1 MGTLLVYA
9 VFNRFYLR
17 NMKLHLPARLR
28 AALLACCSVAC
39 TISPFFFSAAPAYAL
54 TAEGT
59 HIVSIEID
67 TATTMERYGVSY
79 SEGVLTLESQFAN
92 EIDMFYKDITFD
104 LRYKNLSGQEPL
116 IYVQAVPPWGFS
128 ATEDGGITGY
138 WINEPWD
145 KKGTVSAETLA
156 ALDTGNT
163 GSVRLSAHIFTDGTA
178 LAVGDTVKLNNSGNL
193 YNADDLKATNSKI
206 SGVVVDPNLISRLYV
221 NACTKTTYSSGG
233 KSVSFDCGESINMTD
248 AWHTLTSGSEAV
260 AEVAASKDPLFIGG
274 KGGLFLDTYWGPGAG
289 INYIV
294 LENDLYLAD
303 APSHG
308 KTIEFGNDGGRNRTI
323 TLNGNTYILE
333 DVTLRPKGTADVTF
347 NGRVTDKI
355 AIDGS
360 VSAGGT
366 TLRFIGHK
374 GIIFAGGAE
383 LTHLELAEST
393 TEISFASD
401 VTLTGKLTNHGTI
414 NQNSGNVQLNG
425 SVLEDGRY
433 NLNAGTLSG
442 VSFAEGSTLVAAE
455 GSKLS
460 GVHFTGGTLDI
471 SSLTPGDSAVLTAAG
486 TVSFGSGTQINLVS
500 GLTTGSTYVLFEGAD
515 YLEGWTALTSDNFYV
530 ISNDYTTGKVSLD
543 VEMTANG
550 FHVVGSN
557 TTYTVG
563 GKSAAFDDA
572 QHVNYTNAWV
582 QLNGGT
588 NGSAAS
594 VSSSDKPIV
603 VGGKGGLFLQ
613 NWGQGAIVLD
623 NDMYVMDAPI
633 HSNVIH
639 FGNDGSLNETTTL
652 NGNFYVLESIILN
665 SRGSA
670 VIHFNGLLT
679 DKVAIDGTASEGGS
693 TVTFGNENN
702 WRNKGYHI
710 AGGANLT
717 NVVVGVAHAEVSISS
732 DVTLTGTLTNLGTIR
747 QTAGAVQLNHSVLEA
762 GVYKLEGG
770 SLAEVTF
777 GEGSTLVASREGT
790 LADVTIAGGV
800 LDLSA
805 SSVVGQPLVQTSG
818 RVSFDATSRVLLNME
833 GVELNTV
840 YEVFDNAA
848 NVTGWDSLTGNNL
861 DFSTAGAL
869 KHDASF
875 VLGAN
880 SISVSDFGVN
890 YTDMRTSGEGTW
902 DYHSA
907 IWTSAAH
914 SPATPIKFAVGDSA
928 VFSESASLAVRSD
941 GVIAGSVLVNNGAT
955 LALSGG
961 CLVAQEGMII
971 GDGATVTLN
980 TTTNAQGAIQGEVT
994 VQKGGTLQLNSK
1006 DVTGYGGGETSL
1018 HTLRV
1023 EEGGRVVLN
1032 FSAGNVNETFAGTLY
1047 LDGTVSGT
1055 GTWDFYG
1062 NACLIT
1068 GDNKEA
1074 SISTNVCLRRNDVSL
1089 SVGEGSTLTLS
1100 GAITER
1106 EGNGRMV
1113 KSGSGRL
1120 DIASAEIASN
1130 VKYRVEEGTLE
1141 FAGGVGISTVD
1152 VTGGALE
1159 LTNSCSVG
1167 TINMVSEAS
1176 LVTFAGAEG
1185 SVYNV
1190 NALKSGSFASF
1201 ARDITVNEGVEV
1213 NVTSFENHWGVGTV
1227 QVDGVLNVSDT
1238 LLLSSGKNTT
1248 GNRISG
1254 GGVVNVE
1261 NLVLQNLGSY
1271 YFDVAT
1277 LNIKD
1282 ATLERMMYVDGGSVN
1297 ISGSVSSASGRGID
1311 LSGDSEL
1318 CLKENSSVV
1327 LKALSLADS
1336 AVISLEKGA
1345 VLDLTSMSNYDD
1357 GDSARFSKLLNSTA
1371 GEGTLKANLAGEFR
1385 MAEDTQVNTNVE
1397 LAGLKVNCYSSNNHS
1412 LVITD
1417 RGSLSVSGTLTLQ
1430 STAAMQIDG
1439 GSVQAAAVKLGHSQ
1453 ARNPGHL
1460 KLNAGSLVTGEI
1472 SLTTDNDTGNTFVM
1486 TGGVLELTSS
1496 VGIAEGVET
1505 RITGGVLKAESADW
1519 SISDASVGGVTVM
1532 GSKTV
1537 QLNNATLTSLIS
1549 NQGNLTLSGT
1559 LTVTDLSGFNT
1570 DITYTYSDGE
1580 NGYRTTNGSVR
1591 VVDNTGTLNVQN
1603 VSLAGEL
1610 ATGSITADGVVT
1622 FANHTDNNVY
1632 WVNTEADAA
1641 DVSGV
1646 TLAGSGIYRITDVDR
1661 ITAENAVSMSD
1672 DWSGT
1677 VLVQNCVANGMN
1689 LNNFANETSR
1699 LLINGLSGWLRP
1711 SDSGAYPSNIDHHL
1725 ILGENG
1731 LTISDSSQRRY
1742 CFNGGLSGTGD
1753 FIVATAS
1760 SYVAEFDLRGDLSE
1774 WDGAFRVTPH
1784 TSSTN
1789 TAGINLYVTDGGTVF
1804 SGEADCGIF
1813 LERKGVLNV
1822 FIGNAQADTRIA
1834 GDIINAGVSKGES
1847 IEYGTLALNL
1857 SHNTE
1862 IDGTVSVSSVSLS
1875 AGANAVFNESLTAGQ
1890 AVINS
1895 GATLSMGKDA
1905 ALSLENLS
1913 GDGLLEMHRLPVQLG
1928 ITDAW
1933 TGTVK
1938 LSDASVQ
1945 GLNLNLLG
1953 NAGSVVELSG
1963 VSGYMSRADG
1973 GTGQTYAANLVL
1985 TDSGEAAAYSMT
1997 DGYRNDHRIYTGS
2010 VSGAGTY
2017 ERATANCGTQTLVF
2031 SGDVSEWT
2039 GTLSHKVGK
2048 DYGKAD
2054 LAVTNVTFSGSREIK
2069 VNMVTDGY
2077 GEFHVSLDD
2086 KNLAEG
2092 SNTVTLKGDVTADSL
2107 TITEGTKAV
2116 LESDVNVQKLVV
2128 ACSAELA
2135 EQAAISVDTVTV
2147 QAADGEGEKRI
2158 ALADLSLTGLAGYDR
2173 EAAVAS
2179 LISVTAAG
2187 DFSFSD
2193 ISLTGVEFSAENTEL
2208 SLNNVRL
2215 SQDCSFSVGSL
2226 GRIQLD
2232 SVLLELVLPG
2242 LSSSADGILELDCS
2256 NLFHCV
2262 VNGELDVVLDVD
2274 TEELLAAG
2282 YRNVTLNLGE
2292 DVTYGELT
2300 INLDGAT
2307 YTGNS
2312 NGLAQFSLNV
2322 PEPGTVTLSLLAL
2335 ASLAARRRRR

>member
-1 MGTLLVYA
+1 
-9 VFNRFYLR
+9 
-17 NMKLHLPARLR
+17 MKLHLPTRLR
-28 AALLACCSVAC
+28 SALLACCSVAC

-54 TAEGT
+54 TVET
-59 HIVSIEID
+59 ID
-67 TATTMERYGVSY
+67 
-79 SEGVLTLESQFAN
+79 
-92 EIDMFYKDITFD
+92 
-104 LRYKNLSGQEPL
+104 
-116 IYVQAVPPWGFS
+116 AV
-128 ATEDGGITGY
+128 
-138 WINEPWD
+138 
-145 KKGTVSAETLA
+145 
-156 ALDTGNT
+156 
-163 GSVRLSAHIFTDGTA
+163 
-178 LAVGDTVKLNNSGNL
+178 
-193 YNADDLKATNSKI
+193 
-206 SGVVVDPNLISRLYV
+206 
-221 NACTKTTYSSGG
+221 TTYSSGG
-233 KSVSFDCGESINMTD
+233 KSVSFAEGGHINMTD
-248 AWHTLTSGSEAV
+248 AWHTLTSGSEEV
-260 AEVAASKDPLFIGG
+260 AEVAASKNPLFIGG
-274 KGGLFLDTYWGPGAG
+274 KGGLFLDTYWGPGDG

-308 KTIEFGNDGGRNRTI
+308 KTIGFGNDGGRNRTI

-333 DVTLRPKGTADVTF
+333 DVTLRSKGTADVTF

-374 GIIFAGGAE
+374 GIIFAGGAD
-383 LTHLELAEST
+383 LTHLEIAEST

-401 VTLTGKLTNHGTI
+401 VTLTGRLTNHGTI

-486 TVSFGSGTQINLVS
+486 KVSFSSDAQINLAS
-500 GLTTGSTYVLFEGAD
+500 GLTSGSTYVLFEGAD

-633 HSNVIH
+633 HSNVVH
-639 FGNDGSLNETTTL
+639 FGNDGSTNATTTL

-670 VIHFNGLLT
+670 AIHFNGLLT

-702 WRNKGYHI
+702 WGNKGYHI

-770 SLAEVTF
+770 SLADVTF

-805 SSVVGQPLVQTSG
+805 SSVAGQPLVQTSG
-818 RVSFDATSRVLLNME
+818 RVSFDATSRVLLNMQ

-840 YEVFDNAA
+840 YEVVDNAA

-861 DFSTAGAL
+861 EFSTAGAL

-890 YTDMRTSGEGTW
+890 YTDMRTSGKGTW

-907 IWTSAAH
+907 IWTSASH
-914 SPATPIKFAVGDSA
+914 SPATPIKFVVGDSA

-980 TTTNAQGAIQGEVT
+980 TTTHELGAIQGEVT

-1006 DVTGYGGGETSL
+1006 DVTGYGGGETTM

-1023 EEGGRVVLN
+1023 EEGGRVLLN
-1032 FSAGNVNETFAGTLY
+1032 FSDGNVNETFGGTLY

-1074 SISTNVCLRRNDVSL
+1074 SISTNVRLRRNDATL

-1100 GAITER
+1100 GAIKAG

-1130 VKYRVEEGTLE
+1130 VKYRVDEGVLE
-1141 FAGGVGISTVD
+1141 FSGGAGISTVD
-1152 VTGGALE
+1152 VAGGALE

-1190 NALKSGSFASF
+1190 NALNSGSFASF

-1238 LLLSSGKNTT
+1238 LLLSSGENTT

-1254 GGVVNVE
+1254 SGVVNVE
-1261 NLVLQNLGSY
+1261 HLVLQNSGSY

-1282 ATLERMMYVDGGSVN
+1282 ATLERTMYVDGGSVN
-1297 ISGSVSSASGRGID
+1297 ISGSVSSASGRGVD

-1327 LKALSLADS
+1327 LKALSLANS

-1397 LAGLKVNCYSSNNHS
+1397 LAGLTVNCYSSNNHS

-1417 RGSLSVSGTLTLQ
+1417 KGSLSVSGALTLQ

-1439 GSVQAAAVKLGHSQ
+1439 GSVQAAAVKLGHS
-1453 ARNPGHL
+1453 AAGNPGHL

-1472 SLTTDNDTGNTFVM
+1472 SLTNGNDTGNTFVM

-1622 FANHTDNNVY
+1622 FANNTDNNVY

-1677 VLVQNCVANGMN
+1677 VLVQNCVAYGMN

-1699 LLINGLSGWLRP
+1699 LLINGLSGWLQP
-1711 SDSGAYPSNIDHHL
+1711 SASAAYPTNIDHHL

-1731 LTISDSSQRRY
+1731 LTISDSSERRY

-1760 SYVAEFDLRGDLSE
+1760 SYSAAFDLRGDLSE

-1789 TAGINLYVTDGGTVF
+1789 TARIDLYVTDGGTVF

-1822 FIGNAQADTRIA
+1822 IIGNAQADTRIA
-1834 GDIINAGVSKGES
+1834 GDIINAGVRNGES

-1973 GTGQTYAANLVL
+1973 GTGQAYAANLVL

-1997 DGYRNDHRIYTGS
+1997 DGYRDDHRIYTGS

-2017 ERATANCGTQTLVF
+2017 ERATAKAGTQTLVF
-2031 SGDVSEWT
+2031 SGDVSEWI

-2048 DYGKAD
+2048 DSGTGG
-2054 LAVTNVTFSGSREIK
+2054 LAVTNVTFSGSREINAA
-2069 VNMVTDGY
+2069 VVSDGY
-2077 GEFHVSLDD
+2077 GELHVTVDD
-2086 KNLAEG
+2086 ANLKSGTSVEVNG
-2092 SNTVTLKGDVTADSL
+2092 SVEANSL
-2107 TITEGTKAV
+2107 TVTEGTNAV
-2116 LESDVNVQKLVV
+2116 LNSAIGVQELAVLG
-2128 ACSAELA
+2128 SAELTESA
-2135 EQAAISVDTVTV
+2135 SVQCESTTV
-2147 QAADGEGEKRI
+2147 QAAAASSGRLVNAVLTESG
-2158 ALADLSLTGLAGYDR
+2158 LTGYS
-2173 EAAVAS
+2173 AA
-2179 LISVTAAG
+2179 AAAAELTSICAEG
-2187 DFSFSD
+2187 DFSFTD
-2193 ISLTGVEFSAENTEL
+2193 ISLTGVSYVSENSAL
-2208 SLNNVRL
+2208 SLSNVTL
-2215 SQDCSFSVGSL
+2215 SQDCSFTVGEQGSISL
-2226 GRIQLD
+2226 DG
-2232 SVLLELVLPG
+2232 VLLNIILPELADN
-2242 LSSSADGILELDCS
+2242 ADGVLELDCS

-2262 VNGELDVVLDVD
+2262 VNGEMDLVLDVS
-2274 TEELLAAG
+2274 TEELLADG
-2282 YRNVTLNLGE
+2282 YQYVTINFGE
-2292 DVTYGELT
+2292 DVNYDQLT
-2300 INLDGAT
+2300 LRMDGAR
-2307 YTGNS
+2307 YAGNS
-2312 NGLAQFSLNV
+2312 GGVATFV
-2322 PEPGTVTLSLLAL
+2322 IPEPTTSALSLLAL
-2335 ASLAARRRRR
+2335 AALAARRRRK

>member
-1 MGTLLVYA
+1 MGALLVYA

-54 TAEGT
+54 TAET
-59 HIVSIEID
+59 ID
-67 TATTMERYGVSY
+67 
-79 SEGVLTLESQFAN
+79 
-92 EIDMFYKDITFD
+92 
-104 LRYKNLSGQEPL
+104 
-116 IYVQAVPPWGFS
+116 AV
-128 ATEDGGITGY
+128 
-138 WINEPWD
+138 
-145 KKGTVSAETLA
+145 
-156 ALDTGNT
+156 
-163 GSVRLSAHIFTDGTA
+163 
-178 LAVGDTVKLNNSGNL
+178 
-193 YNADDLKATNSKI
+193 
-206 SGVVVDPNLISRLYV
+206 
-221 NACTKTTYSSGG
+221 TTYSSGG
-233 KSVSFDCGESINMTD
+233 KSVSFAEGGHINMTD
-248 AWHTLTSGSEAV
+248 AWHTLTSGSEKV
-260 AEVAASKDPLFIGG
+260 AEVAASKNPLFIGG
-274 KGGLFLDTYWGPGAG
+274 KGGLFLDTYWGPGVG

-308 KTIEFGNDGGRNRTI
+308 KTIEFGNDGGSNRTI

-333 DVTLRPKGTADVTF
+333 DVTLRSKGWADVTF

-366 TLRFIGHK
+366 TLRFIGRK
-374 GIIFAGGAE
+374 GIIFAGGAD

-455 GSKLS
+455 GGTLS

-471 SSLTPGDSAVLTAAG
+471 SSLTPGDSALLTAAG
-486 TVSFGSGTQINLVS
+486 KVSFSSDAQINLAS
-500 GLTTGSTYVLFEGAD
+500 GLTSGSTYVLFEGAD

-633 HSNVIH
+633 HSNVVH
-639 FGNDGSLNETTTL
+639 FGNDGSLNATTTL

-670 VIHFNGLLT
+670 AINFNGLLT

-693 TVTFGNENN
+693 TVTFGNDNY
-702 WRNKGYHI
+702 WGNKGYHI

-777 GEGSTLVASREGT
+777 GEGSTLVASCEGT

-805 SSVVGQPLVQTSG
+805 SSVVGQPLVKTSG

-861 DFSTAGAL
+861 EFSTAGAL
-869 KHDASF
+869 KHEASF

-914 SPATPIKFAVGDSA
+914 SPATPIKFVVGDSA

-1023 EEGGRVVLN
+1023 EEGGRVLLN
-1032 FSAGNVNETFAGTLY
+1032 FSDGNVNETFAGTLY

-1055 GTWDFYG
+1055 GTWDFFG
-1062 NACLIT
+1062 NARLIT

-1074 SISTNVCLRRNDVSL
+1074 SISTNVRLRRNDATL

-1100 GAITER
+1100 GAIKAS

-1130 VKYRVEEGTLE
+1130 VKYRVDEGVLE
-1141 FAGGVGISTVD
+1141 FSGGAGIFTVD
-1152 VTGGALE
+1152 VAGGALE

-1190 NALKSGSFASF
+1190 NALNSGSFASF

-1213 NVTSFENHWGVGTV
+1213 NVTSFGNHWGVGTV

-1238 LLLSSGKNTT
+1238 LLLSSGENTT

-1254 GGVVNVE
+1254 SGVVNVE
-1261 NLVLQNLGSY
+1261 NLVLQNSGSY

-1282 ATLERMMYVDGGSVN
+1282 ATLERTMYVDGGSVN
-1297 ISGSVSSASGRGID
+1297 ISGSVSSASGRGVD

-1327 LKALSLADS
+1327 LKTLSLADS
-1336 AVISLEKGA
+1336 ALISLEKGA

-1357 GDSARFSKLLNSTA
+1357 GDSSRFSKLLNSTA

-1385 MAEDTQVNTNVE
+1385 MAEDTQVNTNAE
-1397 LAGLKVNCYSSNNHS
+1397 LAGLTVNCYSSNNHS
-1412 LVITD
+1412 LVITG
-1417 RGSLSVSGTLTLQ
+1417 RGSLSVSGALTLQ

-1439 GSVQAAAVKLGHSQ
+1439 GSVQTAAVKLGHST
-1453 ARNPGHL
+1453 AGNPGHL

-1472 SLTTDNDTGNTFVM
+1472 SLTNGNDTGNTFVM

-1559 LTVTDLSGFNT
+1559 LTVTDLSGFNA
-1570 DITYTYSDGE
+1570 DITYSYSDGE
-1580 NGYRTTNGSVR
+1580 NGYLTTNGAVR

-1622 FANHTDNNVY
+1622 FANNTDNNVY

-1672 DWSGT
+1672 GWSGT
-1677 VLVQNCVANGMN
+1677 VLVQNCVAYGMN

-1699 LLINGLSGWLRP
+1699 LLINGLSGWLQP
-1711 SDSGAYPSNIDHHL
+1711 SVSAAHPTNIDHHL

-1731 LTISDSSQRRY
+1731 LTISNSSQRRY

-1760 SYVAEFDLRGDLSE
+1760 SYFAEFVLRGDLSE

-1784 TSSTN
+1784 TSSPNATR
-1789 TAGINLYVTDGGTVF
+1789 IDHLYVTDGGTVF

-1834 GDIINAGVSKGES
+1834 GDIINAGVRNGES

-1857 SHNTE
+1857 SHNSE

-1945 GLNLNLLG
+1945 ELNLNLLG

-1963 VSGYMSRADG
+1963 VSGYMNRADG
-1973 GTGQTYAANLVL
+1973 GIGQTYAADLIL

-1997 DGYRNDHRIYTGS
+1997 DGYRDDHRTYAGS

-2017 ERATANCGTQTLVF
+2017 ERATAKAGTQTLVF
-2031 SGDVSEWT
+2031 SGDVSDWS
-2039 GTLSHKVGK
+2039 GTLRHVPGSDSGT
-2048 DYGKAD
+2048 GG

-2128 ACSAELA
+2128 AGSAELA

-2158 ALADLSLTGLAGYDR
+2158 ALADLSLTGLAGYER

-2193 ISLTGVEFSAENTEL
+2193 ISLTAVEFSAENTEL

-2226 GRIQLD
+2226 GSIQLD

-2322 PEPGTVTLSLLAL
+2322 PEPGTVTLSLFAL

>member
-1 MGTLLVYA
+1 MGELFVYA
-9 VFNRFYLR
+9 VFNQFYLR
-17 NMKLHLPARLR
+17 NMKLHLPTRLR
-28 AALLACCSVAC
+28 SALLACCSVAC

-54 TAEGT
+54 TAET
-59 HIVSIEID
+59 ID
-67 TATTMERYGVSY
+67 
-79 SEGVLTLESQFAN
+79 
-92 EIDMFYKDITFD
+92 
-104 LRYKNLSGQEPL
+104 
-116 IYVQAVPPWGFS
+116 AV
-128 ATEDGGITGY
+128 
-138 WINEPWD
+138 
-145 KKGTVSAETLA
+145 
-156 ALDTGNT
+156 
-163 GSVRLSAHIFTDGTA
+163 
-178 LAVGDTVKLNNSGNL
+178 
-193 YNADDLKATNSKI
+193 
-206 SGVVVDPNLISRLYV
+206 
-221 NACTKTTYSSGG
+221 TTYSSGG
-233 KSVSFDCGESINMTD
+233 KSVSFAEGGHINMAD

-260 AEVAASKDPLFIGG
+260 AEVAASKNPLFIGG
-274 KGGLFLDTYWGPGAG
+274 KGGLFLDTYWGPGDG

-308 KTIEFGNDGGRNRTI
+308 KTIEFGNDGGRNRTT

-374 GIIFAGGAE
+374 GIIFAGGAD

-433 NLNAGTLSG
+433 NLRAGTLSG
-442 VSFAEGSTLVAAE
+442 VSFAEGSVLAAAE
-455 GSKLS
+455 GSTLS
-460 GVHFTGGTLDI
+460 GVHFTGGTLEI

-486 TVSFGSGTQINLVS
+486 KVSFSSDAQISLAS
-500 GLTTGSTYVLFEGAD
+500 GLTSGSTYVLFEGAD

-530 ISNDYTTGKVSLD
+530 TSNDYTTGKVSLD
-543 VEMTANG
+543 VEVTANG
-550 FHVVGSN
+550 FHVVSSN

-563 GKSAAFDDA
+563 GKSATFDDA

-639 FGNDGSLNETTTL
+639 FGNDGYTNSTTTL

-670 VIHFNGLLT
+670 AINFNGLLT
-679 DKVAIDGTASEGGS
+679 DKVAIDGTASEGGT
-693 TVTFGNENN
+693 TVTFGNGNI
-702 WRNKGYHI
+702 WGNKGYHI

-732 DVTLTGTLTNLGTIR
+732 DVTLTGTLTNQGTIR
-747 QTAGAVQLNHSVLEA
+747 QTAGAVQLNHSVLDA

-777 GEGSTLVASREGT
+777 GAGSTLVASREGT

-805 SSVVGQPLVQTSG
+805 SSVAGQPVVQTSG
-818 RVSFDATSRVLLNME
+818 RVSFDATSRVQLNME

-848 NVTGWDSLTGNNL
+848 NVTGWDSLTRDNL
-861 DFSTAGAL
+861 EFSTAGAL

-880 SISVSDFGVN
+880 SISVSDFGVS

-902 DYHSA
+902 DYRSA

-914 SPATPIKFAVGDSA
+914 SPATPIKFVVGDSA
-928 VFSESASLAVRSD
+928 IFSESASLAVWSD

-980 TTTNAQGAIQGEVT
+980 TTTNEQGAIQGEVT
-994 VQKGGTLQLNSK
+994 VQKGGMLQLNSK

-1023 EEGGRVVLN
+1023 EEGGQVLLN
-1032 FSAGNVNETFAGTLY
+1032 FSDGNVNETFAGTLY

-1055 GTWDFYG
+1055 GTWDFFG
-1062 NACLIT
+1062 NARLIT
-1068 GDNKEA
+1068 GDNKETA
-1074 SISTNVCLRRNDVSL
+1074 ISTNVSLRHDDVSL

-1100 GAITER
+1100 GAIKAR

-1130 VKYRVEEGTLE
+1130 VKYRVDEGVLE
-1141 FAGGVGISTVD
+1141 FSGGAGISTVD

-1190 NALKSGSFASF
+1190 NVLNSGSFASF

-1238 LLLSSGKNTT
+1238 LLLRSGENTT

-1254 GGVVNVE
+1254 SGVVNAE
-1261 NLVLQNLGSY
+1261 HLVLQNLGSY

-1282 ATLERMMYVDGGSVN
+1282 ATLERTMYIDGGSVN
-1297 ISGSVSSASGRGID
+1297 ISGTVSSASGRGVD
-1311 LSGDSEL
+1311 LRGDSEL

-1327 LKALSLADS
+1327 LNALSIADS
-1336 AVISLEKGA
+1336 ALISLEKGA

-1453 ARNPGHL
+1453 AGNPGHL

-1472 SLTTDNDTGNTFVM
+1472 SLTRGNDTGNTFVM

-1505 RITGGVLKAESADW
+1505 RITGGVLKAEQTDW
-1519 SISDASVGGVTVM
+1519 GIIGATVGGAAVE
-1532 GSKTV
+1532 GSKILT
-1537 QLNNATLTSLIS
+1537 LTDTTLTSALT
-1549 NQGNLTLSGT
+1549 NGGNLTLNGT

-1580 NGYRTTNGSVR
+1580 NGYRTTNRSVR
-1591 VVDNTGTLNVQN
+1591 VVDNTGTLNVEN

-1610 ATGSITADGVVT
+1610 AMGSITADGVVR
-1622 FANHTDNNVY
+1622 FNHTDNNVY
-1632 WVNTEADAA
+1632 WINTEADAA

-1646 TLAGSGIYRITDVDR
+1646 TLAGSGIYRITDVDG

-1677 VLVQNCVANGMN
+1677 VLVQNCVAYGM
-1689 LNNFANETSR
+1689 
-1699 LLINGLSGWLRP
+1699 
-1711 SDSGAYPSNIDHHL
+1711 
-1725 ILGENG
+1725 
-1731 LTISDSSQRRY
+1731 
-1742 CFNGGLSGTGD
+1742 
-1753 FIVATAS
+1753 
-1760 SYVAEFDLRGDLSE
+1760 
-1774 WDGAFRVTPH
+1774 
-1784 TSSTN
+1784 
-1789 TAGINLYVTDGGTVF
+1789 
-1804 SGEADCGIF
+1804 
-1813 LERKGVLNV
+1813 
-1822 FIGNAQADTRIA
+1822 
-1834 GDIINAGVSKGES
+1834 
-1847 IEYGTLALNL
+1847 
-1857 SHNTE
+1857 
-1862 IDGTVSVSSVSLS
+1862 
-1875 AGANAVFNESLTAGQ
+1875 
-1890 AVINS
+1890 
-1895 GATLSMGKDA
+1895 
-1905 ALSLENLS
+1905 
-1913 GDGLLEMHRLPVQLG
+1913 
-1928 ITDAW
+1928 
-1933 TGTVK
+1933 
-1938 LSDASVQ
+1938 
-1945 GLNLNLLG
+1945 NLNLLG

-1973 GTGQTYAANLVL
+1973 GTGQAYAANLVL

-2128 ACSAELA
+2128 AGSAELA

>member
-1 MGTLLVYA
+1 MS
-9 VFNRFYLR
+9 F
-17 NMKLHLPARLR
+17 
-28 AALLACCSVAC
+28 
-39 TISPFFFSAAPAYAL
+39 
-54 TAEGT
+54 AEGG
-59 HIVSIEID
+59 H
-67 TATTMERYGVSY
+67 
-79 SEGVLTLESQFAN
+79 
-92 EIDMFYKDITFD
+92 
-104 LRYKNLSGQEPL
+104 
-116 IYVQAVPPWGFS
+116 
-128 ATEDGGITGY
+128 
-138 WINEPWD
+138 
-145 KKGTVSAETLA
+145 
-156 ALDTGNT
+156 
-163 GSVRLSAHIFTDGTA
+163 
-178 LAVGDTVKLNNSGNL
+178 
-193 YNADDLKATNSKI
+193 
-206 SGVVVDPNLISRLYV
+206 
-221 NACTKTTYSSGG
+221 
-233 KSVSFDCGESINMTD
+233 INMAD

-260 AEVAASKDPLFIGG
+260 AEVAASKNPLFIGG
-274 KGGLFLDTYWGPGAG
+274 KGGLLLDTYWGPLDGM
-289 INYIV
+289 NYIV
-294 LENDLYLAD
+294 LGNDLYLAD

-308 KTIEFGNDGGRNRTI
+308 KTIVFGNDGGSNRTI

-374 GIIFAGGAE
+374 GIIFAGGAD

-442 VSFAEGSTLVAAE
+442 VSFAEGSVLAAAE
-455 GSKLS
+455 GSTLS
-460 GVHFTGGTLDI
+460 GVHFTGGALDI
-471 SSLTPGDSAVLTAAG
+471 SSLTSGDSAVLTAAG
-486 TVSFGSGTQINLVS
+486 KVSFSSDAQINLAS
-500 GLTTGSTYVLFEGAD
+500 GLTSGSTYVLFEGAD

-530 ISNDYTTGKVSLD
+530 TSNDYTTGKVSLD
-543 VEMTANG
+543 VEVTANG
-550 FHVVGSN
+550 FHVVSSN

-563 GKSAAFDDA
+563 GKSATFDDA

-603 VGGKGGLFLQ
+603 VGGKGALFLQ

-623 NDMYVMDAPI
+623 NDMYVMDAPN
-633 HSNVIH
+633 HSNAVH
-639 FGNDGSLNETTTL
+639 FGNDGYTNSTTTL

-670 VIHFNGLLT
+670 AINFNGLLT
-679 DKVAIDGTASEGGS
+679 DKVAIDGTASEGGT
-693 TVTFGNENN
+693 TVTFGNGNN
-702 WRNKGYHI
+702 WGNKGYHI

-732 DVTLTGTLTNLGTIR
+732 DVTLTGTLTNQGTIR
-747 QTAGAVQLNHSVLEA
+747 QTAGAVQLNHSVLDA

-790 LADVTIAGGV
+790 LADVSIAGGV

-805 SSVVGQPLVQTSG
+805 SSVVGQPLVKTSG

-848 NVTGWDSLTGNNL
+848 NVTGWDSLTRDNL
-861 DFSTAGAL
+861 EFSTEGAL
-869 KHDASF
+869 KHGASF

-880 SISVSDFGVN
+880 SISVSDFGVS

-902 DYHSA
+902 DYRSA

-914 SPATPIKFAVGDSA
+914 SPATPIKFVVGDSA

-980 TTTNAQGAIQGEVT
+980 TTTNEQGAIQGEVT

-1006 DVTGYGGGETSL
+1006 DVTGYDGGETSL

-1023 EEGGRVVLN
+1023 EEGGQVLLN
-1032 FSAGNVNETFAGTLY
+1032 FSDGNVNETFAGTLY

-1055 GTWDFYG
+1055 GTWDFFG
-1062 NACLIT
+1062 NARLIT
-1068 GDNKEA
+1068 GDNKETA
-1074 SISTNVCLRRNDVSL
+1074 ISTNVSLRHDDVSL

-1100 GAITER
+1100 GAIKAR

-1130 VKYRVEEGTLE
+1130 VKYRVDEGVLE
-1141 FAGGVGISTVD
+1141 FSGGAGISTVD
-1152 VTGGALE
+1152 VKGGTLE

-1190 NALKSGSFASF
+1190 NVLNSGSFASF

-1238 LLLSSGKNTT
+1238 LLLRSGENTT

-1254 GGVVNVE
+1254 SGVVNAE
-1261 NLVLQNLGSY
+1261 HLVLQNSGSY

-1282 ATLERMMYVDGGSVN
+1282 ATLERTMYIDGGSVN
-1297 ISGSVSSASGRGID
+1297 ISGSVSSASGRGVD

-1327 LKALSLADS
+1327 LNALSLADS

-1345 VLDLTSMSNYDD
+1345 VLDLTAMSNYDD
-1357 GDSARFSKLLNSTA
+1357 SDSSRFSKLLNSTA

-1417 RGSLSVSGTLTLQ
+1417 RGSLSVRGTLTLQ

-1439 GSVQAAAVKLGHSQ
+1439 GSVQAAAVKLGHGQ
-1453 ARNPGHL
+1453 AGNPGHL

-1505 RITGGVLKAESADW
+1505 RITGGVLKAEQTDW
-1519 SISDASVGGVTVM
+1519 GIIGATVGGAAVE
-1532 GSKTV
+1532 GSKILT
-1537 QLNNATLTSLIS
+1537 LTDTTLTSALT
-1549 NQGNLTLSGT
+1549 NRGNLTLSGT

-1591 VVDNTGTLNVQN
+1591 VVDNTGTLNVEN

-1699 LLINGLSGWLRP
+1699 LLINGLSGWLQP
-1711 SDSGAYPSNIDHHL
+1711 TVYVAYPINVDHHL

-1731 LTISDSSQRRY
+1731 LTISDSSERRY

-1760 SYVAEFDLRGDLSE
+1760 SFSPTFDLRGDLSE
-1774 WDGAFRVTPH
+1774 WNGAFRVTPH
-1784 TSSTN
+1784 TSSPY

-1928 ITDAW
+1928 ITDVWTGTDAW

-2048 DYGKAD
+2048 DDGRAG

-2086 KNLAEG
+2086 ENLAEG

-2128 ACSAELA
+2128 AGSAELA
-2135 EQAAISVDTVTV
+2135 EQAVISVDTVTV

-2173 EAAVAS
+2173 DAAVAS

-2187 DFSFSD
+2187 GFSFSD

-2208 SLNNVRL
+2208 TLNNVRL

-2274 TEELLAAG
+2274 TEGLLAAG
-2282 YRNVTLNLGE
+2282 YRNVTLDLGE

>member
-1 MGTLLVYA
+1 MGGLFVYA
-9 VFNRFYLR
+9 VSNQFYLR

-28 AALLACCSVAC
+28 AVLLAGCSVAC
-39 TISPFFFSAAPAYAL
+39 AISSFFFSVAPVYAL
-54 TAEGT
+54 TAET
-59 HIVSIEID
+59 ID
-67 TATTMERYGVSY
+67 
-79 SEGVLTLESQFAN
+79 
-92 EIDMFYKDITFD
+92 
-104 LRYKNLSGQEPL
+104 
-116 IYVQAVPPWGFS
+116 
-128 ATEDGGITGY
+128 
-138 WINEPWD
+138 
-145 KKGTVSAETLA
+145 
-156 ALDTGNT
+156 
-163 GSVRLSAHIFTDGTA
+163 SV
-178 LAVGDTVKLNNSGNL
+178 
-193 YNADDLKATNSKI
+193 
-206 SGVVVDPNLISRLYV
+206 
-221 NACTKTTYSSGG
+221 TTYSSGG
-233 KSVSFDCGESINMTD
+233 KSVSFTEGGHINMAD
-248 AWHTLTSGSEAV
+248 AWHTLTSGSEEV
-260 AEVAASKDPLFIGG
+260 AEVAASKNPLFIGG
-274 KGGLFLDTYWGPGAG
+274 KGGLFLDTYWGPREG

-355 AIDGS
+355 AIDGG

-366 TLRFIGHK
+366 TLRFIGHR

-383 LTHLELAEST
+383 LSHLELVEETS
-393 TEISFASD
+393 EISFASD

-414 NQNSGNVQLNG
+414 NQNSGDVQLNG

-433 NLNAGTLSG
+433 NLNAGILRGVAFSGGSTLTA
-442 VSFAEGSTLVAAE
+442 AEGSTL
-455 GSKLS
+455 SD
-460 GVHFTGGTLDI
+460 VHFTGGTLDI
-471 SSLTPGDSAVLTAAG
+471 SSLSLGDSAALTAAG
-486 TVSFGSGTQINLVS
+486 KVSFSSDAQINLAS
-500 GLTTGSTYVLFEGAD
+500 GFTTGSTYVLFEGAD
-515 YLEGWTALTSDNFYV
+515 YLEGWMDLTSDNFYV
-530 ISNDYTTGKVSLD
+530 SSNDYTTGKVSLD
-543 VEMTANG
+543 VEMTWNG
-550 FHVVGSN
+550 FRVVGSN

-563 GKSAAFDDA
+563 GKSATFDDA

-588 NGSAAS
+588 NGSAAA

-603 VGGKGGLFLQ
+603 VGGKGAIFLQ

-623 NDMYVMDAPI
+623 NDMYVMNAPI
-633 HSNVIH
+633 HNNVIH
-639 FGNDGSLNETTTL
+639 FGNDGSINATTTL

-665 SRGSA
+665 SRGTA
-670 VIHFNGLLT
+670 AINFNGLLT
-679 DKVAIDGTASEGGS
+679 DKVAIDGTASEGGT
-693 TVTFGNENN
+693 TVTFGNESN
-702 WRNKGYHI
+702 RGNKGYHI

-717 NVVVGVAHAEVSISS
+717 NVVVGLAHAELSISS
-732 DVTLTGTLTNLGTIR
+732 DVTLTGTLTNQGTIR
-747 QTAGAVQLNHSVLEA
+747 QTAGAVQLNHSVLES

-770 SLAEVTF
+770 SLADVTF
-777 GEGSTLVASREGT
+777 GSGATLVASSGGT
-790 LADVTIAGGV
+790 LADVSIAGGV
-800 LDLSA
+800 LDLST

-840 YEVFDNAA
+840 YEIFDNAA
-848 NVTGWDSLTGNNL
+848 NVTGWDSLMGANL
-861 DFSTAGAL
+861 EFSIAGAL
-869 KHDASF
+869 KHESSF
-875 VLGAN
+875 ELGAN

-902 DYHSA
+902 DYLSA

-914 SPATPIKFAVGDSA
+914 SPATPIKFVLGDSA
-928 VFSESASLAVRSD
+928 VFSESASLEVRSD
-941 GVIAGSVLVNNGAT
+941 GVIAGSVLVNNGAILT
-955 LALSGG
+955 LSGG
-961 CLVAQEGMII
+961 CLEAQEGMII

-980 TTTNAQGAIQGEVT
+980 TTTNELGAIQGEVT
-994 VQKGGTLQLNSK
+994 VQKGGTLQINSK

-1023 EEGGRVVLN
+1023 EEGGRVLLN
-1032 FSAGNVNETFAGTLY
+1032 FSDGNVNETFAGTLY

-1055 GTWDFYG
+1055 GTWDFFG

-1074 SISTNVCLRRNDVSL
+1074 AISTNVRLRRDDATL
-1089 SVGEGSTLTLS
+1089 SVGEGSTLILS
-1100 GAITER
+1100 GAIKAN
-1106 EGNGRMV
+1106 EGNGCMV
-1113 KSGSGRL
+1113 KSGTGRL

-1130 VKYRVEEGTLE
+1130 VKYRVEDGVLE
-1141 FAGGVGISTVD
+1141 FSGGAGISTVD
-1152 VTGGALE
+1152 VAGGALE

-1176 LVTFAGAEG
+1176 LITFAGAEG

-1190 NALKSGSFASF
+1190 NVLNSGSFASF
-1201 ARDITVNEGVEV
+1201 ARDITVNEGVEA
-1213 NVTSFENHWGVGTV
+1213 NVTSFENPWGVGTV

-1238 LLLSSGKNTT
+1238 LLLSSGENTT

-1254 GGVVNVE
+1254 SGVVNVE
-1261 NLVLQNLGSY
+1261 HLVLQNLGSY

-1282 ATLERMMYVDGGSVN
+1282 ATLERTMYVDGGSVN
-1297 ISGSVSSASGRGID
+1297 ISGTVSSASGRGVD

-1327 LKALSLADS
+1327 LNALSLADS
-1336 AVISLEKGA
+1336 AVISLEKGS

-1357 GDSARFSKLLNSTA
+1357 GDSSRFSKLLNATA

-1397 LAGLKVNCYSSNNHS
+1397 LTGLTVNCYSSNNHS

-1439 GSVQAAAVKLGHSQ
+1439 GSVQASAVKLGHSE
-1453 ARNPGHL
+1453 AGNPGHL

-1472 SLTTDNDTGNTFVM
+1472 SLTNGNDTGNTFVM

-1505 RITGGVLKAESADW
+1505 CITGGVLKAEQTDW
-1519 SISDASVGGVTVM
+1519 GIIGATVGGAAVE
-1532 GSKTV
+1532 GSKILT
-1537 QLNNATLTSLIS
+1537 LTDTTLTSVLT
-1549 NQGNLTLSGT
+1549 NRGNLMLNGT

-1580 NGYRTTNGSVR
+1580 NGYRTTNESVR

-1622 FANHTDNNVY
+1622 FSNTDNSTY
-1632 WVNTEADAA
+1632 WVNTEVDAA

-1646 TLAGSGIYRITDVDR
+1646 TLAGRGIYHITDVDG
-1661 ITAENAVSMSD
+1661 ITAENAVSVSD

-1677 VLVQNCVANGMN
+1677 VK
-1689 LNNFANETSR
+1689 
-1699 LLINGLSGWLRP
+1699 
-1711 SDSGAYPSNIDHHL
+1711 
-1725 ILGENG
+1725 
-1731 LTISDSSQRRY
+1731 LTD
-1742 CFNGGLSGTGD
+1742 
-1753 FIVATAS
+1753 
-1760 SYVAEFDLRGDLSE
+1760 
-1774 WDGAFRVTPH
+1774 
-1784 TSSTN
+1784 
-1789 TAGINLYVTDGGTVF
+1789 
-1804 SGEADCGIF
+1804 
-1813 LERKGVLNV
+1813 
-1822 FIGNAQADTRIA
+1822 
-1834 GDIINAGVSKGES
+1834 
-1847 IEYGTLALNL
+1847 
-1857 SHNTE
+1857 
-1862 IDGTVSVSSVSLS
+1862 VSVQ
-1875 AGANAVFNESLTAGQ
+1875 E
-1890 AVINS
+1890 
-1895 GATLSMGKDA
+1895 
-1905 ALSLENLS
+1905 
-1913 GDGLLEMHRLPVQLG
+1913 
-1928 ITDAW
+1928 
-1933 TGTVK
+1933 
-1938 LSDASVQ
+1938 
-1945 GLNLNLLG
+1945 LNLNLLG

-1963 VSGYMSRADG
+1963 VSGYMSRADS
-1973 GTGQTYAANLVL
+1973 GTGQTYAANLIL

-1997 DGYRNDHRIYTGS
+1997 NGYRNDHRTYAGS

-2039 GTLSHKVGK
+2039 GTLSHKVGQ
-2048 DYGKAD
+2048 DDGWSG

-2086 KNLAEG
+2086 ENLAEG

-2128 ACSAELA
+2128 SGSAELA
-2135 EQAAISVDTVTV
+2135 EQAAITLDAVAV
-2147 QAADGEGEKRI
+2147 QAADGEGDKRI
-2158 ALADLSLTGLAGYDR
+2158 ALADLTMTGLAGYDR
-2173 EAAVAS
+2173 ESAVAS
-2179 LISVTAAG
+2179 LINVTAAG

-2193 ISLTGVEFSAENTEL
+2193 ISLAGVEFSAENTEL

-2226 GRIQLD
+2226 GSIQLD
-2232 SVLLELVLPG
+2232 SVLLELVLPDF
-2242 LSSSADGILELDCS
+2242 SSSVDGILELDCS

-2262 VNGELDVVLDVD
+2262 VNGELDLMLDVD

-2282 YRNVTLNLGE
+2282 YRNVTLDLGE
-2292 DVTYGELT
+2292 DVTYGALT

-2312 NGLAQFSLNV
+2312 YGRVQFSLNV
-2322 PEPGTVTLSLLAL
+2322 PEPASATLSLMAL
-2335 ASLAARRRRR
+2335 AGLAARRRRK